1 MNKRDLENNN
11 PFFTVITVV
20 RNGDKTLQQCIDSI
34 KSQSFRNFEYLVIDG
49 GSSDSTIKIINSNSE
64 IIDYCISERDDGI
77 YSAMNKG
84 LQISRGK
91 FIGIL
96 NSDDFYQ
103 PDTLKK
109 VREIILKDPDTSIIY
124 GAMRYLSNLRF
135 EHFIHFQELDKKMI
149 FHPTCFVSRE
159 VYRRVGNFNTRY
171 RIAADYEFMMRC
183 RKLNEKFTG
192 ISEVLAN
199 FSEGG
204 ASSRHKLLS
213 IFETAIIQLK
223 YSNTSI
229 YKIIANTFYVLVAVY
244 LKPILLKLHILK
256 IDSRR
261 NIENF

>member
-1 MNKRDLENNN
+1 MIIVNKRDLENNN

-34 KSQSFRNFEYLVIDG
+34 KSQSFRDLEYLIIDG
-49 GSSDSTIKIINSNSE
+49 GSTDNTLKIIESNSE
-64 IIDYCISERDDGI
+64 IIDYCISEPDNGI
-77 YSAMNKG
+77 YSAMNKA

-103 PDTLKK
+103 PDTLNK
-109 VREIILKDPDTSIIY
+109 VREIILKNPETSIIY
-124 GAMRYLSNLRF
+124 GALRYLSNMRL

-159 VYRRVGNFNTRY
+159 CYRRVGNFNTRY

-183 RKLNEKFTG
+183 RNLNAKFTG
-192 ISEVLAN
+192 TLEVLAN

-204 ASSRHKLLS
+204 VSSRHKLRS
-213 IFETAIIQLK
+213 IFETAVIRVK
-223 YSNTSI
+223 YSNTSN
-229 YKIIANTFYVLVAVY
+229 YKIFANVLYVLVAVY
-244 LKPILLKLHILK
+244 MKPILLKFQILYHK
-256 IDSRR
+256 LKH
-261 NIENF
+261 